1 MTDDKKVSEIID
13 VISEMIIK
21 YLEDCRDSQCESE
34 EENLQ
39 VA

>member
-1 MTDDKKVSEIID
+1 MANDKKISEIID
-13 VISEMIIK
+13 IISEMIIK
-21 YLEDCRDSQCESE
+21 YLEDCRESQCEGE

>member
-1 MTDDKKVSEIID
+1 MTNDKKVSEIVDI
-13 VISEMIIK
+13 ISEMIIK
-21 YLEDCRDSQCESE
+21 HLEKSKENQCNGE